1 VTPPARR
8 RRWKI
13 AAVALAVVLG
23 IPSVMG
29 LAAYVVLRHQI
40 VSRYDDCVSALPEA
54 GRDASAL
61 ERMVAY
67 FGAVPRYRDAV
78 WNLNRPYSSGA
89 INILVPREADA
100 TWHKACGLPEAPVDC
115 IAAPSE
121 KFVICNAAL
130 GRQLESQYLNASI
143 VRPEVLY
150 AHLFPLLTFL
160 GHELGHLEESNGGL
174 IQHLYPNSRPDG
186 LRCLKTP
193 DADTA
198 IERRADAFGVQVAC
212 EAVRADAS
220 QIMTKGSPIL
230 AIQQYRDSLDEDF
243 FAFDDACHENAR
255 YPSISRRKSSF
266 ARAYAQ
272 CIFSDRQ
279 LPFADLADDQ
289 DEAFQHLE
297 EWLASR
303 QVTGIVGSALYGIDA
318 TYRYEVAGTPSQD
331 AFIAFDSSGRRSQ
344 ISHTVVTVGAVTH
357 KVLAEWANAGEPVLA
372 KGDATG
378 ADFLLSFAGEN
389 QSKIESV
396 HVDCATAAVPCLLDR
411 RSRNIPSDDVLQ
423 GTSSGSLVEKDG
435 SRLRTFVGPRDFV
448 AGASA
453 LDVTLPPEMKDGS
466 WIVDG
471 TASTLLLTRAVG
483 DGEIPSGFSRVGV
496 VDREG
501 IHWKV
506 LSTVGSTMN
515 PILAM
520 AVRDE
525 TIAFVFASDS
535 ALSAGVLQVWLCP
548 RGDLISPTTSVR
560 NVRCDAYEEPK
571 DLRFSI
577 GLANNDLESLGT
589 SFHSPQFCGALLV
602 LRTAGWLWALAPGRK
617 AQDVCPGTG
626 IVGCDPVKAQVTIYR
641 AHRIDV
647 VRQSFSQANPNART
661 ITVLDQ

>member
-1 VTPPARR
+1 MTRSTRR
-8 RRWKI
+8 PRWKI

-29 LAAYVVLRHQI
+29 LAAYAFLRHQI
-40 VSRYDDCVSALPEA
+40 VSRYDACISALPEA
-54 GRDASAL
+54 SRDASAL
-61 ERMVAY
+61 KRIIAY
-67 FGAVPRYRDAV
+67 FGALPRYRDPA
-78 WNLNRPYSSGA
+78 WNLNQPYSSGA
-89 INILVPREADA
+89 INILVPHEADA
-100 TWHKACGLPEAPVDC
+100 AWHKACGLPESPVDC

-130 GRQLESQYLNASI
+130 GRQLEGQYLNASI

-150 AHLFPLLTFL
+150 AHLFPLLVFL
-160 GHELGHLEESNGGL
+160 GHELGHLEEGNGGL
-174 IQHLYPNSRPDG
+174 VQHLYPNSRADG
-186 LRCLKTP
+186 LKCVKIP

-198 IERRADAFGVQVAC
+198 AERRADAFGAQVAC
-212 EAVRADAS
+212 EAVRAEAS
-220 QIMTKGSPIL
+220 QITTEGSPIL

-289 DEAFQHLE
+289 DKAFQRLE

-303 QVTGIVGSALYGIDA
+303 QVTGIVGSALYGIEA
-318 TYRYEVAGTPSQD
+318 AYRYEVAGTPSQD

-344 ISHTVVTVGAVTH
+344 ISRTVVAAGAVTH
-357 KVLAEWANAGEPVLA
+357 AVLAEWIHAGEPIFER
-372 KGDATG
+372 GDDTG
-378 ADFLLSFAGEN
+378 ADFLLSFASEDE
-389 QSKIESV
+389 SRIESV
-396 HVDCATAAVPCLLDR
+396 RVDCAANAEPCRLDR

-423 GTSSGSLVEKDG
+423 STSSGSLVEKDG

-448 AGASA
+448 AGASV
-453 LDVTLPPEMKDGS
+453 LDIALPPEMKDGS
-466 WIVDG
+466 WTIDG
-471 TASTLLLTRAVG
+471 TASTLLVTRAAG
-483 DGEIPSGFSRVGV
+483 DEIPSGFSRVGV

-535 ALSAGVLQVWLCP
+535 ALSAGARQVWLCP
-548 RGDLISPTTSVR
+548 RGDLVSPKASVR
-560 NVRCDAYEEPK
+560 NVRCDAYQEPE

-577 GLANNDLESLGT
+577 GLANNDLESLGA
-589 SFHSPQFCGALLV
+589 SFNSPQFCGDLLV
-602 LRTAGWLWALAPGRK
+602 LRTAGWLWALDPSRK
-617 AQDVCPGTG
+617 AQDVWPGTG
-626 IVGCDPVKAQVTIYR
+626 VVGCDPAKAQVTLYR
-641 AHRIDV
+641 ARRIDV
-647 VRQSFSQANPNART
+647 VRESFAQANPDARS